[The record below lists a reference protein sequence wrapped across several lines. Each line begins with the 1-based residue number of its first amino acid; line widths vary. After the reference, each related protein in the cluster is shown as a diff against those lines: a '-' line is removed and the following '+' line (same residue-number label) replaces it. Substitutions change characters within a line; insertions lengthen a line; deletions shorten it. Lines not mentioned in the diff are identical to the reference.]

1 LGRLVKEIL
10 SEKLTPEELNDVIS
24 GFDIIGDIA
33 IIKIPN
39 TLLPKKGLIAETL
52 LKNVKTIKCIFRQAS
67 PVSGDYR
74 LMDLEHLAG
83 ENRTFTEH
91 KESGCRFYIDIS
103 KTYFSPRL
111 SAERLRI
118 ANLVGENEVVVN
130 MFAGIGTFSI
140 IIAKKRKTTINY
152 AIDLNPDAYEMILK
166 NAFANKVDNRVIA
179 FLGDAARIIDYK
191 LPSCADRVLMPY
203 PERALEYFPYAV
215 KALKEDGGIIHI
227 YLHVKSNPIDKTIQ
241 EALSTLTLPTNFRIS
256 SIQGKVVREVGP
268 RIEQVVLDLKLS
280 ALT

>member
-10 SEKLTPEELNDVIS
+10 SEKLSPEELHDVIS
-24 GFDIIGDIA
+24 GFDVIGDIA
-33 IIKIPN
+33 VIKIPD
-39 TLLPKKGLIAETL
+39 TLLPKKNLIAETL

-83 ENRTFTEH
+83 ENRTFTQY
-91 KESGCRFYIDIS
+91 KESGCRFYVDIS

-118 ANLVGENEVVVN
+118 ANLVGENEAIVN

-152 AIDLNPDAYEMILK
+152 AIDLNPEAYEMILK
-166 NAFANKVDNRVIA
+166 NAFTNKVDDRVIA
-179 FLGDAARIIDYK
+179 FLGDAARIIDHK
-191 LPSCADRVLMPY
+191 LLSCADRVLMPY
-203 PERALEYFPYAV
+203 PERTLEYFPSAV
-215 KALKEDGGIIHI
+215 KALKENGGIIHI
-227 YLHVKSNPIDKTIQ
+227 YLHVKSKPIDETIQ
-241 EALSTLTLPTNFRIS
+241 EALSTLTLPYNFKIS
-256 SIQGKVVREVGP
+256 SIQGKVVRDVGP
-268 RIEQVVLDLKLS
+268 RMEQVVLDLRLS
-280 ALT
+280 PSG